1 MQLGGLVT
9 ANAFCS
15 SRSEMNTVLYSV
27 LCVLFLPAG
36 LRVVF
41 IRRLFLFSFLL

>member
-9 ANAFCS
+9 ANAFCY

-27 LCVLFLPAG
+27 LCALFLPAG
-36 LRVVF
+36 LRVVL